1 MVMGA
6 KYTKIKDI
14 ELINL
19 ALADDQLAFSEILSR
34 YRKAV
39 YFLILKI
46 VKFPED
52 AEDLTLITFSKAFL
66 NLKSYTPTYRFA
78 TWIFR
83 IASNSSIDFLRKRT
97 LDTVG
102 IAQGNTP
109 EEGEVRY
116 NQIKSLSLNPE
127 EELIEDQ
134 RKVLAHQVIKKLN
147 VEMESIIRLRFFE
160 EYTYDEISQELDI
173 PLGTVKVRIHRAR
186 KILQTI
192 LKENPMAF

>member
-1 MVMGA
+1 MKVE
-6 KYTKIKDI
+6 YSEIEDL

-19 ALADDQLAFSEILSR
+19 ALADDQLAFTEILNR
-34 YRKAV
+34 YKKAV

-46 VKFPED
+46 VKSPED

-66 NLKSYTPTYRFA
+66 NLKKYTPTYRFA
-78 TWIFR
+78 TWIFK

-102 IAQGNTP
+102 ITLGNTS

-116 NQIKSLSLNPE
+116 HQIKSLSLNPE

-134 RKVLAHQVIKKLN
+134 RKVIAHQVIKKLN
-147 VEMESIIRLRFFE
+147 DDMESIIRLRFFE
-160 EYTYDEISQELDI
+160 EYTYEEISQELNI

-192 LKENPMAF
+192 LKGNPEAI